1 MADAS
6 SSKVWIGRSVFV
18 ILTVGI
24 IFAQILPLDT
34 RPTVWAPPDWLLAVT
49 LVWVARRPDFAPVW
63 IVAAIFLLAD
73 LLFQR
78 PPGLWAAMVVILTEM
93 LRARTARIREMP
105 FAMAW
110 GWMAMGV
117 VAITIINRVVQ
128 TLVMSVQA
136 PLALSLIQMV
146 MTIIFIPLVVL
157 IAQFIFGVSRPTLGQ
172 VDSRGQR
179 L

>member
-1 MADAS
+1 
-6 SSKVWIGRSVFV
+6 
-18 ILTVGI
+18 
-24 IFAQILPLDT
+24 
-34 RPTVWAPPDWLLAVT
+34 
-49 LVWVARRPDFAPVW
+49 
-63 IVAAIFLLAD
+63 
-73 LLFQR
+73 
-78 PPGLWAAMVVILTEM
+78 
-93 LRARTARIREMP
+93 MP

-157 IAQFIFGVSRPTLGQ
+157 IAQFIFGIGRPTLGQ